1 MDPAEANG
9 RPALSLSRDGTVV
22 AVLTVSV
29 TPDGIDRVL
38 VVMNPSKL
46 AAMTV

>member
-1 MDPAEANG
+1 
-9 RPALSLSRDGTVV
+9 VF

-38 VVMNPSKL
+38 VTMNPSKL
-46 AAMTV
+46 SAMTA